1 MEIHLIKQ
9 TGKLRKPLIK
19 KIRQINYLEIC
30 YFHEVFAKKNKS
42 KSKFPKSRIFR
53 QINFLYEEVTKEL
66 ISRKNDVIAF

>member
-19 KIRQINYLEIC
+19 KIHQINYLEIC
-30 YFHEVFAKKNKS
+30 YFHELFAKKN